1 MTEAIEPEVMSTAD
15 KIKQDIVNQ
24 AVEGLNVPP
33 EFLNLRG
40 MENVTPTDES
50 EDAYTKKR
58 MHELEEDVTKLIHG
72 ILEATNAE
80 PIEFTSSSDTIDADI
95 VQPSATIPQ
104 DVIDMWSNPCG
115 IQTEAVH
122 DIPNYPLSYAA
133 EQSML
138 EELKEVLSDDCP
150 DRNKYDAVYLI
161 LHRFKLVR

>member
-1 MTEAIEPEVMSTAD
+1 MIQVIEPEVMSTAD

-95 VQPSATIPQ
+95 VTPSATIPQ
-104 DVIDMWSNPCG
+104 NVIDMWSNNG
-115 IQTEAVH
+115 IQTEAVY
-122 DIPNYPLSYAA
+122 DTPNYPLPYAA
-133 EQSML
+133 EQNML
-138 EELKEVLSDDCP
+138 EELKEVLSDNCP
-150 DRNKYDAVYLI
+150 DQNKYDAVYLV
-161 LHRFKLVR
+161 LQKYKLVR

>member
-1 MTEAIEPEVMSTAD
+1 MTQVIEPEVMSTSD

-72 ILEATNAE
+72 ILEATSAE

-95 VQPSATIPQ
+95 VTPSAAIPQ
-104 DVIDMWSNPCG
+104 DVIDTWSNNG
-115 IQTEAVH
+115 IQTEAVYETS
-122 DIPNYPLSYAA
+122 NYPLSYAA
-133 EQSML
+133 EQNML
-138 EELKEVLSDDCP
+138 EELKEALSDNWP
-150 DRNKYDAVYLI
+150 DQNKYDAIYLV
-161 LHRFKLVR
+161 LQKYKLVR